1 MGKFTIKEI
10 YALDKKGKHIGGI
23 IEPLHPDHWLDSEKG
38 PGKAYLF
45 ALARRGREL
54 ERANSLRLVVTPVSG
69 GQASRNVRVKVLYT
83 DTFGIDYVSSGD
95 YWDELPEMQRF
106 RIQAKMSE
114 ELMARAQP
122 EIRTSLFQTRH
133 ERYPFEGVAFA
144 VSELDELE
152 ALFPPES

>member
-23 IEPLHPDHWLDSEKG
+23 IEPLHPDYWLDSEKG

-45 ALARRGREL
+45 ALARRSREL
-54 ERANSLRLVVTPVSG
+54 ERADSLRLVVTPDPDG
-69 GQASRNVRVKVLYT
+69 KTSRNVRVKVLYT
-83 DTFGIDYVSSGD
+83 DTFDIDRVSSGD

-106 RIQAKMSE
+106 RIQAKMAE

-122 EIRTSLFQTRH
+122 EIRTSLFQTRY
-133 ERYPFEGVAFA
+133 ERYPFEGVTFA
-144 VSELDELE
+144 VSGLDELE
-152 ALFPPES
+152 ALFPPD